1 MSNLEKPICLM
12 SDKFELNKEGED
24 FIKSLGNKKF
34 SIISIIGP
42 KSSGKSFLSNQLVGK
57 HNNGFE
63 IGSMQNTNESY
74 TKGIWTWGIPISEGG
89 KDFLILDMQGFQTEP
104 EEQLNSSHKFLKLIN
119 SISSIVI
126 YNYKKDDENESNDN
140 ISIQIIENSVDYF
153 IKLIQNQN
161 EKNISNYFWLYRD
174 YNINDTSKYS
184 KYLDMINSKAKNCEE
199 FNNNYKN
206 KIKIFTLPPP
216 MEENDMLIN
225 LYLDEDENPFDEEY
239 KKKINDFKKIIFSE
253 GICNIDGSKL
263 LKFIKN
269 INNPNAET
277 EMSINTEE
285 IDKAENIIINEL
297 KNKLKEKNEN
307 INDFII
313 KCKNSY
319 DILSDNILNSFIDKN
334 PQFDYLIEKINNI
347 LNIYG
352 KELLENY
359 FQNKITKYNEE
370 LKSIISQKEKA
381 SPLLTELNK
390 KDDIKSL
397 YDNFIEETKKDLDN
411 ILFNS
416 KNEFLTCFPE
426 IKSYFETCVFNHL
439 IKFINNIINF
449 ISVADD
455 ANKEINEQKQKIE
468 VLNNELNNLKQ
479 NYESKEK
486 DYSLNIESLKQSNEK
501 LQQEKNELIEEKNNL
516 NNKNN
521 ILEKEKNEL
530 NEKNKSL
537 EAELTEITNKNKEL
551 NNKLDEYIQKENSKP
566 KPLLLNI
573 KDEEMPKLVSL
584 FTEIQNTS
592 KEFDETIKLFM
603 QKKSSIFHTQFIEE
617 TKLDVN
623 NKCQNWVEELQK
635 ITKEKFESKDNFYV
649 KEIDKLKEDKNV
661 LTEELNQIKK
671 DTNKIKDENNN
682 LKEEIKLIKE
692 IQSNLDKYKA
702 DNEKI
707 VNTLKNTNELYQ
719 KRIKDFDNKIKDM
732 EFDLSNYKFESK
744 MKEEEID
751 STFNLF
757 KSMLEKNK
765 KIFENNL
772 KKVPEYIKEEVL
784 TLNKKYKYIKM

>member
-1 MSNLEKPICLM
+1 MPICLM

-24 FIKSLGNKKF
+24 FIKLLGSKKF

-42 KSSGKSFLSNQLVGK
+42 KSSGKSFLSNQLIGK

-63 IGSMQNTNESY
+63 IGSIQNTNESC
-74 TKGIWTWGIPISEGG
+74 TKGVWTWGTPVSEGG
-89 KDFLILDMQGFQTEP
+89 KDFFVLDMQGLQTET
-104 EEQLNSSHKFLKLIN
+104 EEHINLSHKLLKLIN

-126 YNYKKDDENESNDN
+126 YNYKKDDENEANDD
-140 ISIQIIENSVDYF
+140 ISIQVIEKSVDYF

-174 YNINDTSKYS
+174 YNINDTSKY
-184 KYLDMINSKAKNCEE
+184 LDMINSKAKNCEE

-206 KIKIFTLPPP
+206 KIKVFTLPPP

-225 LYLDEDENPFDEEY
+225 LYLDEDEDPFEEEY
-239 KKKINDFKKIIFSE
+239 KKKINEFKKTIFAE
-253 GICNIDGSKL
+253 CNCNINGSKL
-263 LKFIKN
+263 LKLIKN
-269 INNPNAET
+269 INNSNAEA

-285 IDKAENIIINEL
+285 IDKAEGIIINEL

-319 DILSDNILNSFIDKN
+319 DILSDSILNSFIEKN
-334 PQFDYLIEKINNI
+334 PQFEYLIEKINNI

-359 FQNKITKYNEE
+359 LQNKINKYNEE
-370 LKSIISQKEKA
+370 IKNIISQKENT
-381 SPLLTELNK
+381 SPLLNELNK

-397 YDNFIEETKKDLDN
+397 YDKFLEETNKN
-411 ILFNS
+411 FEEILFNP

-426 IKSYFETCVFNHL
+426 IKSYFEKCVFNHL
-439 IKFINNIINF
+439 IKYINNIINF
-449 ISVADD
+449 IAVADD

-468 VLNNELNNLKQ
+468 ELNNLKQ
-479 NYESKEK
+479 NFESKEK
-486 DYSLNIESLKQSNEK
+486 EYISNIESLKLSNEK
-501 LQQEKNELIEEKNNL
+501 LEQEKNEL
-516 NNKNN
+516 NNKYNN
-521 ILEKEKNEL
+521 LEKEKKEL
-530 NEKNKSL
+530 EEKSKSL
-537 EAELTEITNKNKEL
+537 EEQLSEMTTKNKEL
-551 NNKLDEYIQKENSKP
+551 TEKLDEYIQKENSKP

-573 KDEEMPKLVSL
+573 KDEEIPKLVSL

-592 KEFDETIKLFM
+592 KEFNETIKLFM

-617 TKLDVN
+617 IKLNVN

-635 ITKEKFESKDNFYV
+635 ITKERFESKDNYYV
-649 KEIDKLKEDKNV
+649 KEIDKLKEEKNS
-661 LTEELNQIKK
+661 LSEELNKIKNE
-671 DTNKIKDENNN
+671 TNKIKDENNN
-682 LKEEIKLIKE
+682 LKEEIKLVKD
-692 IQSNLDKYKA
+692 IQSNFDKLKTE
-702 DNEKI
+702 NEKI
-707 VNTLKNTNELYQ
+707 VNTLKSNNELLQ
-719 KRIKDFDNKIKDM
+719 KRIKDFDDKINDM
-732 EFDLSNYKFESK
+732 ELNVSNYKFESK

-765 KIFENNL
+765 KTFENNL
-772 KKVPEYIKEEVL
+772 KKVPEHIKDEVL
-784 TLNKKYKYIKM
+784 NLNKKYKYIKM

>member
-24 FIKSLGNKKF
+24 FIKSLGSKKF

-42 KSSGKSFLSNQLVGK
+42 KSSGKSFLSNQLIGK

-63 IGSMQNTNESY
+63 IGSIQNTNESC
-74 TKGIWTWGIPISEGG
+74 TKGVWTWGTPVSEGG
-89 KDFLILDMQGFQTEP
+89 KDFFVLDMQGLQTES
-104 EEQLNSSHKFLKLIN
+104 EEHINLSHKLLKLIN

-126 YNYKKDDENESNDN
+126 YNYKKDDENEANDD
-140 ISIQIIENSVDYF
+140 ISIQVIEKSVDYF

-174 YNINDTSKYS
+174 YNINDTSKY
-184 KYLDMINSKAKNCEE
+184 LDMINSKAKNCEE

-206 KIKIFTLPPP
+206 KIKVFTLPPP

-225 LYLDEDENPFDEEY
+225 LYLDEDEDPFEEEY
-239 KKKINDFKKIIFSE
+239 KKKIKEFKKTIFAE
-253 GICNIDGSKL
+253 GNCNINGSKL
-263 LKFIKN
+263 LKLIKN

-277 EMSINTEE
+277 EISINTEE
-285 IDKAENIIINEL
+285 IDKAEGIIINEL

-319 DILSDNILNSFIDKN
+319 DILSDSILNSFIEKN
-334 PQFDYLIEKINNI
+334 PQFEYLIEKINNI

-359 FQNKITKYNEE
+359 LQNKISKYNEE
-370 LKSIISQKEKA
+370 IKNIISQKENI

-397 YDNFIEETKKDLDN
+397 YDKFLEETNKN
-411 ILFNS
+411 FEEILFNP

-426 IKSYFETCVFNHL
+426 IKSYFEKCVFNHL
-439 IKFINNIINF
+439 IKYINNIINF
-449 ISVADD
+449 IEVTDD

-468 VLNNELNNLKQ
+468 ELNNLKQ
-479 NYESKEK
+479 NFESKEK
-486 DYSLNIESLKQSNEK
+486 DYISNIESLKQSNEK
-501 LQQEKNELIEEKNNL
+501 YEQEKNELL
-516 NNKNN
+516 NKYNN
-521 ILEKEKNEL
+521 IEKEKKEL
-530 NEKNKSL
+530 EEKSKSL
-537 EAELTEITNKNKEL
+537 EEQLSEMTNKNKEL
-551 NNKLDEYIQKENSKP
+551 TEKLDEYIQKENSKP

-573 KDEEMPKLVSL
+573 KDEEIPKLVSL

-592 KEFDETIKLFM
+592 KEFNETINLFM

-617 TKLDVN
+617 IKLDVN

-635 ITKEKFESKDNFYV
+635 ITKERFESKDNYYV
-649 KEIDKLKEDKNV
+649 KEIDKLKEEKNS
-661 LTEELNQIKK
+661 LSEELNKIKNE
-671 DTNKIKDENNN
+671 TNKIKDENNN
-682 LKEEIKLIKE
+682 LKEEIKLVKD
-692 IQSNLDKYKA
+692 IQSNFDKLKTE
-702 DNEKI
+702 NEKI
-707 VNTLKNTNELYQ
+707 VNTLKSNNELLQ
-719 KRIKDFDNKIKDM
+719 KRIKDFDDKINDM
-732 EFDLSNYKFESK
+732 ELNVSNYKFESK

-765 KIFENNL
+765 KTFENNL
-772 KKVPEYIKEEVL
+772 KKVPEHIKDEVL
-784 TLNKKYKYIKM
+784 NLNKKYKYIKM

>member
-24 FIKSLGNKKF
+24 FIKLLGSKKF

-42 KSSGKSFLSNQLVGK
+42 KSSGKSFLSNQLIGK

-63 IGSMQNTNESY
+63 IGSIQNTNESC
-74 TKGIWTWGIPISEGG
+74 TKGVWTWGTPVSEGG
-89 KDFLILDMQGFQTEP
+89 KDFFVLDMQGLQTET
-104 EEQLNSSHKFLKLIN
+104 EEHINLSHKLLKLIN

-126 YNYKKDDENESNDN
+126 YNYKKDDENEANDD
-140 ISIQIIENSVDYF
+140 ISIQVIEKSVDYF

-174 YNINDTSKYS
+174 YNINDTSKY
-184 KYLDMINSKAKNCEE
+184 LDMINSKAKNCEE

-206 KIKIFTLPPP
+206 KIKVFTLPPP

-225 LYLDEDENPFDEEY
+225 LYLDEDEDPFEEEY
-239 KKKINDFKKIIFSE
+239 KKKINEFKKTIFAE
-253 GICNIDGSKL
+253 CNCNINGSKL
-263 LKFIKN
+263 LKLIKN
-269 INNPNAET
+269 INNPNAEA
-277 EMSINTEE
+277 EISINTEE
-285 IDKAENIIINEL
+285 IDKAEGIIINEL

-319 DILSDNILNSFIDKN
+319 DILSDSILNSFIEKN
-334 PQFDYLIEKINNI
+334 PQFEYLIEKINNI

-359 FQNKITKYNEE
+359 LQNKINKYNEE
-370 LKSIISQKEKA
+370 IKNIISQKENT
-381 SPLLTELNK
+381 SPLLNELNK

-397 YDNFIEETKKDLDN
+397 YDKFLEETNKN
-411 ILFNS
+411 FEEILFNP

-426 IKSYFETCVFNHL
+426 IKSYFEKCVFNHL
-439 IKFINNIINF
+439 IKYINNIINF
-449 ISVADD
+449 IAVADD

-468 VLNNELNNLKQ
+468 ELNNLKQ
-479 NYESKEK
+479 NFESKEK
-486 DYSLNIESLKQSNEK
+486 EYISNIESLKLSNEK
-501 LQQEKNELIEEKNNL
+501 LEQEKNEL
-516 NNKNN
+516 NNKYNN
-521 ILEKEKNEL
+521 LEKEKKEL
-530 NEKNKSL
+530 EEKSKSL
-537 EAELTEITNKNKEL
+537 EEQLSEMTNKNKEL
-551 NNKLDEYIQKENSKP
+551 IEKLDEYIQKENSKP

-573 KDEEMPKLVSL
+573 KDEEIPKLVSL

-592 KEFDETIKLFM
+592 KEFNETIKLFM

-617 TKLDVN
+617 IKLDVN

-635 ITKEKFESKDNFYV
+635 ITKERFESKDNYYV
-649 KEIDKLKEDKNV
+649 KEIDKLKEEKNS
-661 LTEELNQIKK
+661 LSEELNKIKNE
-671 DTNKIKDENNN
+671 TNKIKDENNN
-682 LKEEIKLIKE
+682 LKEEIKLVKD
-692 IQSNLDKYKA
+692 IQSNFDKLKTE
-702 DNEKI
+702 NEKI
-707 VNTLKNTNELYQ
+707 VNTLKSNNELLQ
-719 KRIKDFDNKIKDM
+719 KRIKDFDDKINDM
-732 EFDLSNYKFESK
+732 ELNVSNYKFESK

-765 KIFENNL
+765 KTFENNL
-772 KKVPEYIKEEVL
+772 KKVPEHIKDEVL
-784 TLNKKYKYIKM
+784 NLNKKYKYIKM